1 MSIEI
6 TNWKALKDM
15 ECPKC
20 GCRLIKNQVGYGCCA
35 CDFKIREEK
44 FNNII
49 NSMSLVKPRSR
60 VVEDD
65 YERNLSDLNNL

>member
-1 MSIEI
+1 MNIEI
-6 TNWKALKDM
+6 TNWKALQDM

-20 GCRLIKNQVGYGCCA
+20 GCALLKNEIGYGCCA
-35 CDFKIREEK
+35 CNFKIREAK
-44 FNNII
+44 FNEII
-49 NSMSLVKPRSR
+49 NSMMRPKSR